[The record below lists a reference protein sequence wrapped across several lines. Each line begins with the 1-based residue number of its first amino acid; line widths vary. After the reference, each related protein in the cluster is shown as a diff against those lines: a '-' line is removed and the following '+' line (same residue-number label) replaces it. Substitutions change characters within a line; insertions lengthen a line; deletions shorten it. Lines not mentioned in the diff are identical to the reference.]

1 MAHIF
6 RILSGLLLCIQL
18 SGCDLSASENKL
30 IFVTRPGMGI
40 DKWASIWLIKRHMST
55 GADVLWL
62 AEGEVNTDKGVLFDT
77 EKSFYKRTGQA
88 STFSALVEGFNIEID
103 FLPEFL
109 QLVHDVEINYWGP
122 SELAYSDAV
131 ENQFRRLQAEYGQE
145 KTPMACY
152 MAFFDNLAAM
162 MPDLQSKSID
172 ELNELNGLVPD
183 SSCADDAQI
192 EKVPRTKLV
201 AEWPIET
208 VLKALQQGQKVVF
221 MDVREIEEFA
231 EAHIPGAINVQIR
244 DLHDFDFSSITHAD
258 LVVPYCIKDFRGF
271 EMARLLKQNGVNNV
285 ALLRPYGFKGWKTVG
300 MPTVDAKTSEDIA
313 LKQLLNCA
321 DQPQTCLKPEKAV

>member
-1 MAHIF
+1 MAYFF
-6 RILSGLLLCIQL
+6 RVLAVLLLCIQL
-18 SGCDLSASENKL
+18 NGCDLSASENRL
-30 IFVTRPGMGI
+30 IFVTHPGMGI
-40 DKWASIWLIKRHMST
+40 DKWASIWLIKRHIAV
-55 GADVLWL
+55 GADILWL
-62 AEGEVNTDKGVLFDT
+62 NDNEDTTDKGVLFDT

-152 MAFFDNLAAM
+152 MAFFDNLTAM

-172 ELNELNGLVPD
+172 ELNELNELVPD

-208 VLKALQQGQKVVF
+208 VLKALQQGQKIVF

-244 DLHDFDFSSITHAD
+244 DLRDFDFSSITQAD

-271 EMARLLKQNGVNNV
+271 EMARLLKQHGVKNV

-300 MPTVDAKTSEDIA
+300 MPTADARTSEDVA
-313 LKQLLNCA
+313 LKQLLNCV
-321 DQPQTCLKPEKAV
+321 DQPQTCLKLEKAT